1 MPEMTF
7 ILNEKPLLSGFSC
20 SWGPERKAGL
30 FLNLS
35 VQAFAYLVKFF
46 QGEAVQLEV
55 LEFQLF
61 DIETVEPGI
70 VQEVFAKHDILFEYD
85 LREKIVKINCL
96 FLDCKDSLVE
106 QFAADLSFD
115 KFLGKELFGHFL
127 L

>member
-1 MPEMTF
+1 MPG
-7 ILNEKPLLSGFSC
+7 S
-20 SWGPERKAGL
+20 ERGGGTLK
-30 FLNLS
+30 LS
-35 VQAFAYLVKFF
+35 VQAFADLVKFF
-46 QGEAVQLEV
+46 QRQPVQLEV

-61 DIETVEPGI
+61 NIETVEPGI

-106 QFAADLSFD
+106 QFVADLSLD